1 MRTLYRILPSIRFE
15 HRGSERVIEIAGGG
29 LCGLSCAMEFLKNDF
44 DVTIYEARQEIGN
57 PVRSPGIIKKLNN
70 DFIQTTAAKSTD
82 YGWALRRE
90 WLEKE
95 LAKQVVDLGGII
107 KLKTKAPENSIDCT
121 GGKSIAPGWPSGGS
135 KKGLVTWNGGIVIK
149 SNIPDDFQINNL
161 SADRFSFERGD
172 GLVECWIRGDL
183 PRPSQGWLEIIQG
196 EHPKNIDE
204 IWADEAIDEGR
215 KTAQNI
221 IGIPQE
227 VS

>member
-1 MRTLYRILPSIRFE
+1 MRALSRILSGICFKY
-15 HRGSERVIEIAGGG
+15 RGSELVIEIAGGG
-29 LCGLSCAMEFLKNDF
+29 LCGLSCAMELLENNFN
-44 DVTIYEARQEIGN
+44 VTIYEARQEIGN
-57 PVRSPGIIKKLNN
+57 PVRSPGIIKNLSNN
-70 DFIQTTAAKSTD
+70 LIKKTAAKPTE

-107 KLKTKAPENSIDCT
+107 KLKTKAPMDAIDCT
-121 GGKSIAPGWPSGGS
+121 GGKSIAPGWPNAGS

-149 SNIPDDFQINNL
+149 SNTPDEFEIDNL
-161 SADRFSFERGD
+161 SSDRFSFERGD

-196 EHPKNIDE
+196 EHPNNVDQ
-204 IWADEAIDEGR
+204 IWADEAIMEGR
-215 KTAQNI
+215 KTAKNI